1 MFQYRSSTFGPS
13 VNAIQ
18 KHLGAV
24 EKELETIGRIAGR
37 RGSAAASQAGEQI
50 GDAVSSL
57 VSDMIERFTA
67 RGRAAGDQAAVYG
80 NQALKLGRSYG
91 NDALQRVGAQVEQQ
105 PLITLGVALGIG
117 VLIGAAVLSNMAGA
131 KPVSAKTRKR

>member
-1 MFQYRSSTFGPS
+1 MFQYRSSAFGPS
-13 VNAIQ
+13 VNSIQ

-24 EKELETIGRIAGR
+24 EKELENIGRIAGR

-57 VSDMIERFTA
+57 LSDMIDRFTA

-91 NDALQRVGAQVEQQ
+91 NDALQRVSAQVEDR
-105 PLITLGVALGIG
+105 PLVTLGVALGLG
-117 VLIGAAVLSNMAGA
+117 VLIGAVVLGNMASA
-131 KPVSAKTRKR
+131 KPVSAKPRKR